1 MTSKLISGTGLQLLW
16 RYDKKPDN
24 YKAKLLD
31 DDGPA
36 YILAFCRTYSR
47 KKLSVF
53 LALLGEM
60 LSANPK
66 RARLFHD
73 KSLDEENAYKPLLRL
88 IWNGSWFTREKA
100 WEVKISGV
108 S

>member
-1 MTSKLISGTGLQLLW
+1 MLEDAGGIIHT
-16 RYDKKPDN
+16 
-24 YKAKLLD
+24 
-31 DDGPA
+31 DGPA
-36 YILAFCRTYSR
+36 YILAFCETYSR

-66 RARLFHD
+66 RARLFHV

-88 IWNGSWFTREKA
+88 IWNGSWFTREK
-100 WEVKISGV
+100 GV
-108 S
+108 RRYSHLLEYG